1 MENRK
6 KEIIAEIM
14 KKMEEMSDDEFQ
26 EFLTFIETI

>member
-6 KEIIAEIM
+6 KEIIDEIM

>member
-6 KEIIAEIM
+6 KEIIVEIM
-14 KKMEEMSDDEFQ
+14 KKMEEMNDDEFQ